1 MKKIIL
7 SAAFFVGMAFVM
19 ISCSGNFVQDVFNLV
34 DGRASSTID
43 GEGTR
48 DYSSSVAMYDD
59 ETDNPSVIGLAT
71 SMDVDV
77 LMNISGEEDLEF
89 PFMVYRVV
97 GSDFSSGNQ
106 FSVNNVLTEEDVENF
121 DYRSLINGE
130 LADNHLVGVAV
141 SPTQFYI
148 MNSGT
153 ITLNKVKAN
162 KIIGEFSGTA
172 YKLDTEATP
181 KLSDKTVTF
190 SGDFKSRV
198 IPMMD
203 WLRNQRDSIR

>member
-1 MKKIIL
+1 
-7 SAAFFVGMAFVM
+7 MAVVM

-121 DYRSLINGE
+121 DYRSLINGD

-172 YKLDTEATP
+172 YKLDIEATP

>member
-7 SAAFFVGMAFVM
+7 SAAFLVGMAVVM

-121 DYRSLINGE
+121 DYRSLINGD

-172 YKLDTEATP
+172 YKLDIEATP